1 MASVPSG
8 TILVREMSPTILA
21 PGRCPPIPGFAPL
34 THFDLDGGTGIQIPL
49 MYAEPS
55 GGDLHD
61 GVLAVGVKILVEPAL
76 AGIVADAKL
85 LRRSG
90 KGRRGR
96 CS

>member
-1 MASVPSG
+1 
-8 TILVREMSPTILA
+8 MSADTGLCALP
-21 PGRCPPIPGFAPL
+21 
-34 THFDLDGGTGIQIPL
+34 HFDLDGGAGIQIPL

-61 GVLAVGVKILVEPAL
+61 GVLAVGVKVLMKSAL

-90 KGRRGR
+90 KAGVGVVADGAIAHGGEQNRHGQ
-96 CS
+96 